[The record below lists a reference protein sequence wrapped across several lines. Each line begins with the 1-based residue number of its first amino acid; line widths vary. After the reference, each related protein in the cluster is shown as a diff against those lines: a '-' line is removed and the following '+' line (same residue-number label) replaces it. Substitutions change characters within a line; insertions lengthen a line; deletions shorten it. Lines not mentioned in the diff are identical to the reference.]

1 VDATFS
7 IIQKIRNMED
17 TQIRPSSN
25 NEILDLKR
33 QIEEQDHVI
42 AEFQQ
47 IAMLS
52 HDKIS
57 FLSSLILDILKK
69 NVKLG
74 AKIEPETEEI
84 LNLYVE
90 DYQNE
95 LDFELDDEL

>member
-1 VDATFS
+1 
-7 IIQKIRNMED
+7 MED
-17 TQIRPSSN
+17 THVQPSSN
-25 NEILDLKR
+25 NEIADLKR
-33 QIEEQDHVI
+33 KIEEQDHVI